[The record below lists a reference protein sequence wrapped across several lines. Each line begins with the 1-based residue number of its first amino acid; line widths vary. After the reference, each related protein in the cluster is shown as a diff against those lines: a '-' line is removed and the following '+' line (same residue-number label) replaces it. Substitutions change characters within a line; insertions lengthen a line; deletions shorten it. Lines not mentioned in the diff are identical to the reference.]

1 MSDLRDLHTADGLKQ
16 AVKALEKP
24 IARRLWKT
32 VIPVV
37 GLVVLLNLVVF
48 LALFGSFAHGRQTV
62 RSDVDLLVKFDKT
75 KDKSLL
81 DLIRAERE
89 MKKVFHRKVDLVTEK
104 SLSPYLRKSVLNSLR
119 VIYER

>member
-1 MSDLRDLHTADGLKQ
+1 MVKMNSLPARFRKK
-16 AVKALEKP
+16 AVGEHLDRICEQ
-24 IARRLWKT
+24 
-32 VIPVV
+32 
-37 GLVVLLNLVVF
+37 NDVVF

-104 SLSPYLRKSVLNSLR
+104 SLSPYLRKSVLKSLR